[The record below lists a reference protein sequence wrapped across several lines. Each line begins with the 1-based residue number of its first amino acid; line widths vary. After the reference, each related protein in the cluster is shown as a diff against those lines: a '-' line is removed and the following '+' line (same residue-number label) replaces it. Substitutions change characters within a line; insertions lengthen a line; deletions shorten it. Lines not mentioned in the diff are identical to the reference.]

1 MVGAP
6 SKSQCA
12 LDRIKLEKHNDFCE
26 SRNTKSKRGRLL
38 RMVRA
43 LTRTGNFRDLRASWS

>member
-26 SRNTKSKRGRLL
+26 SRNTKRGRLL

>member
-26 SRNTKSKRGRLL
+26 SRNTKSKRVL